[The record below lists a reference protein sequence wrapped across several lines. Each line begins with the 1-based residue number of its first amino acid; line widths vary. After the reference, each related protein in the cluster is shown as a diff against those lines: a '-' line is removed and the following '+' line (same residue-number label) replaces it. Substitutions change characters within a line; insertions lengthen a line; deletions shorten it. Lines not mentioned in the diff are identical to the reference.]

1 MFGQD
6 ILMVGNIFF
15 FCFLKGLETRLGEC
29 LLRFV
34 PMLALFRSLYTLV
47 KNTHINHSLIIGSG
61 TLALG
66 TARYLNF
73 FVGFTYL
80 FFFVYFPVFEKIG
93 KARKTDL
100 KQALTCRCPGRRR
113 ASSTASCRRRCASA
127 SSMQLDKVR

>member
-1 MFGQD
+1 MFVKICSDVGIVPFVIYFGQKHTHQSFID
-6 ILMVGNIFF
+6 H
-15 FCFLKGLETRLGEC
+15 RLW
-29 LLRFV
+29 
-34 PMLALFRSLYTLV
+34 
-47 KNTHINHSLIIGSG
+47 NSG
-61 TLALG
+61 FG
-66 TARYLNF
+66 TARYLSF

-113 ASSTASCRRRCASA
+113 ASSTASCRRRRCASA